1 MDKKTI
7 LLKAYDCD
15 SGREA
20 IEAAGRILREG
31 GIAAIPTETVYG
43 LAGNALDP
51 AATAKIYEAKGRP
64 SDNPLIVH
72 IAAWEELAPL
82 VRRVPREAELLAAA
96 FWPGPLTMILP
107 KAPLVPDTTSG
118 GLDTVAVRMP
128 RDPVA
133 RGIIRAAGVPLA
145 APSANRSGSP
155 SPTTWRHCVDD
166 LWGRVDAIVESHDCQ
181 VGVESTVI
189 SLCPGPD
196 GKTQSRLLRP
206 GAVTLEQLREVLGEV
221 AVDQGV
227 LERLP
232 EGAVVHSPG
241 MKYKH
246 YAPAADV
253 ILVKGSSAAYGEYLK
268 EHRAPGE
275 YAMCFEEDLPLAG
288 EPALSYGAAAD
299 HAAQAARLFDLL
311 RELDR
316 LGAKRV
322 YVHAP
327 QVDGVGL
334 AVYNRL
340 IRAAGFQIV
349 EAEEKTEIQP

>member
-1 MDKKTI
+1 MDKETV
-7 LLKAYDCD
+7 LLKAYDCEAD
-15 SGREA
+15 REG
-20 IEAAGRILREG
+20 IREAGRILREG
-31 GIAAIPTETVYG
+31 GIVAIPTETVYG

-51 AATAKIYEAKGRP
+51 SATAKIYAAKGRP

-72 IAAWEELAPL
+72 IAALEELAPL
-82 VRRVPREAELLAAA
+82 VRQVPPEALALADA

-107 KAPLVPDTTSG
+107 KSDLVPGTTSG

-133 RGIIRAAGVPLA
+133 RGVIQAAGVPLA

-155 SPTTWRHCVDD
+155 SPTTWHHCVDD
-166 LWGRVDAIVESHDCQ
+166 LWGRVDAILQSGDCQ

-196 GKTQSRLLRP
+196 GRVAPRLLRP
-206 GAVTLEQLREVLGEV
+206 GAVTLEQLRSVLGEV
-221 AVDQGV
+221 TVDPGV
-227 LERLP
+227 LERLE
-232 EGAVVHSPG
+232 EGAVVRSPG

-253 ILVKGSSAAYGEYLK
+253 ILVKGSTAAYGKYLQ
-268 EHRAPGE
+268 ENRNPGE
-275 YAMCFEEDLPLAG
+275 YAMCFEEDLPLV
-288 EPALSYGAAAD
+288 ESPALSYGGAED
-299 HAAQAARLFDLL
+299 HTTQAARLFDLL

-327 QVDGVGL
+327 RVDGVGL

-340 IRAAGFQIV
+340 IRAAGFHIV
-349 EAEEKTEIQP
+349 EAPEP

>member
-7 LLKAYDCD
+7 LLKAYDCVP
-15 SGREA
+15 GREA
-20 IEAAGRILREG
+20 IREAGRILREG
-31 GIAAIPTETVYG
+31 GIVAIPTETVYG

-51 AATAKIYEAKGRP
+51 AATAKIYAAKGRP

-72 IAAWEELAPL
+72 IAAWEELPPL
-82 VRRVPREAELLAAA
+82 VKTVPPEAERLAEA
-96 FWPGPLTMILP
+96 FWPGPLTIILP
-107 KAPLVPDTTSG
+107 KSPLVPDTTSG

-128 RDPVA
+128 LDPVA

-166 LWGRVDAIVESHDCQ
+166 LWGRVDAIVESHDCR
-181 VGVESTVI
+181 VGVESTVL

-196 GKTQSRLLRP
+196 GKARPRLLRP
-206 GAVTLEQLREVLGEV
+206 GAVTLEELREALGEV
-221 AVDQGV
+221 EVDRGV

-232 EGAVVHSPG
+232 EGAAAPSPG

-246 YAPAADV
+246 YSPAADV
-253 ILVKGSSAAYGEYLK
+253 VLVKGSSAAYAAWLR

-275 YAMCFEEDLPLAG
+275 YAMCFEEDLPLVG
-288 EPALSYGAAAD
+288 PPALPYGAAAD

-311 RELDR
+311 READR
-316 LGAKRV
+316 LGAERV

-327 QVDGVGL
+327 SVDGVGL

-349 EAEEKTEIQP
+349 EAGEA

>member
-196 GKTQSRLLRP
+196 GKTQPRLLRP
-206 GAVTLEQLREVLGEV
+206 GAVTLEQLREALGEV
-221 AVDQGV
+221 AVDRGV

-253 ILVKGSSAAYGEYLK
+253 ILVKGNSEGTPRPRGIRHVL
-268 EHRAPGE
+268 RGGPAPG
-275 YAMCFEEDLPLAG
+275 G
-288 EPALSYGAAAD
+288 GA
-299 HAAQAARLFDLL
+299 RPLL
-311 RELDR
+311 RGGGGPCR
-316 LGAKRV
+316 PGRPAVRPPPGAGSAGGEAGLCPRPPGGRGG
-322 YVHAP
+322 AG
-327 QVDGVGL
+327 GV
-334 AVYNRL
+334 
-340 IRAAGFQIV
+340 
-349 EAEEKTEIQP
+349 